1 MVSLVAKLLRKDAP
15 ALEHLFIVKVNC
27 GSNMKELIVSNKF
40 NNKKLQDFLTY
51 SFPSLNNSLFY
62 KTLRKKDIKINDLR
76 VNENV
81 ILHTEDNV
89 KVYISDELLFPISQV
104 KINIIYEDNNIL
116 IVDKPVQI
124 EVVGNNSLTCLLKK
138 QLNLQ
143 YLEPC
148 HRLDRNTTGLTLF
161 AKNQKALNILLNKFK
176 NHEIEKHYLA
186 MVYGI
191 PNEKEKTL
199 QAYLFKDNKKSQV
212 YISEVGK
219 KGYVPITTKYTVLST
234 NKEQNYAILDVEL
247 LTGRTHQIR
256 AHLAYIGYPIIGDG
270 KYGKN
275 EINKKFGF
283 KTQKLCS
290 YKLKFCFKF
299 DFKMDNK
306 SDLDMLNYLNGK
318 EFVLHTKE
326 FD

>member
-1 MVSLVAKLLRKDAP
+1 
-15 ALEHLFIVKVNC
+15 
-27 GSNMKELIVSNKF
+27 MKELIVSNKF
-40 NNKKLQDFLTY
+40 NNKKLQSFLTY
-51 SFPSLNNSLFY
+51 SFPTLTNSLFY

-81 ILHTEDNV
+81 TLHTGDNV
-89 KVYISDELLFPISQV
+89 KVYISDELLFSIPQL
-104 KINIIYEDNNIL
+104 KINIIYEDDNIL
-116 IVDKPVQI
+116 IVDKPAQI
-124 EVVGNNSLTCLLKK
+124 EVIGDNGLTCLLKK

-161 AKNQKALNILLNKFK
+161 AKNQKALNILLSKFK

-191 PNEKEKTL
+191 PKEKNKTL
-199 QAYLFKDNKKSQV
+199 QAYLFKDKKKSQV
-212 YISEVGK
+212 YILDVAK
-219 KGYVPITTKYTVLST
+219 KGYVPITTKYTILST
-234 NKEQNYAILDVEL
+234 NKEKNYAILDVEL
-247 LTGRTHQIR
+247 LTGKTHQIR

-275 EINKKFGF
+275 EINKKFGL

-290 YKLKFCFKF
+290 YKLKFCFKI
-299 DFKMDNK
+299 DDNLKTNSKIKASVKFKADSK
-306 SDLDMLNYLNGK
+306 SNLDILNYLNGK
-318 EFVLHTKE
+318 EFVLPVKK
-326 FD
+326 FY

>member
-1 MVSLVAKLLRKDAP
+1 
-15 ALEHLFIVKVNC
+15 
-27 GSNMKELIVSNKF
+27 MKELIVSNKF
-40 NNKKLQDFLTY
+40 NNKKLQSFLTNN
-51 SFPSLNNSLFY
+51 FPALSNSLFY

-81 ILHTEDNV
+81 TLHTGDNV
-89 KVYISDELLFPISQV
+89 KVYISDELLFSIPQT
-104 KINIIYEDNNIL
+104 KIVTIYEDDNIL
-116 IVDKPVQI
+116 IVDKPTQI
-124 EVVGNNSLTCLLKK
+124 EVVGDNSLTSLLKK

-161 AKNQKALNILLNKFK
+161 AKNQRALNILLSKFK

-191 PNEKEKTL
+191 PKEKNKTL

-212 YISEVGK
+212 YISEVAK
-219 KGYVPITTKYTVLST
+219 KGYVPITTKYAVLST
-234 NKEQNYAILDVEL
+234 NKEKNCAILDVEL
-247 LTGRTHQIR
+247 LTGKTHQIR

-275 EINKKFGF
+275 EINKKFGL

-290 YKLKFCFKF
+290 YKLKFN
-299 DFKMDNK
+299 FKMDNILKVNSNIKTNSDIELNSKIGLNNNFKADSK
-306 SDLDMLNYLNGK
+306 SDLDILNYLNGK
-318 EFVLHTKE
+318 EFVLPVKN